1 MNCEFCTP
9 PKPKPAILITSS
21 RRPKGCKVKKLNTSQ
36 WVKRA
41 SKGYWK
47 YISKLPTT
55 TESEKDI
62 YRMGKGWSGGFSVVM
77 LSLHLCEKV
86 DIYGFSGG
94 DVTKS
99 QKGHYYSR
107 PNVRVKQG
115 MRHNYGAELHCL
127 QQIHAAKIERIR
139 VFF

>member
-1 MNCEFCTP
+1 MQGEEIEYITMGQESFQGPNLFW
-9 PKPKPAILITSS
+9 AFRMLGLIIH
-21 RRPKGCKVKKLNTSQ
+21 Q
-36 WVKRA
+36 
-41 SKGYWK
+41 GYWK